1 MFYLLVNKGFIS
13 KKLKWCV
20 VYFFENYGKMKR
32 GIIVKKVR
40 IFFKSAISIV
50 LALVILLALES
61 PIMSAIASGIESL
74 AQPEVSISEEEIT
87 QALNNAEIVDMS
99 KDSKFILADV
109 RICKNRKRSWNLYG
123 IVWCRNIITY
133 STMAIH

>member
-1 MFYLLVNKGFIS
+1 M
-13 KKLKWCV
+13 
-20 VYFFENYGKMKR
+20 
-32 GIIVKKVR
+32 KKVR

-87 QALNNAEIVDMS
+87 QRLVKLCSSMNEN
-99 KDSKFILADV
+99 SKFT
-109 RICKNRKRSWNLYG
+109 NLVNKLKDKG
-123 IVWCRNIITY
+123 FSEKDAVFIIENLKVTKLPY
-133 STMAIH
+133 EYLTTARTLLTKIF